1 MRTHGFNPTEED
13 LKDMIRN
20 VDTNSNGAI
29 DFNEFIEMMV
39 KRGNNVE
46 EDVAHAAVP
55 SRNLNRSLSFPD
67 TEASPPV
74 TVALPTQPLSRDE
87 IQCRCQTFLLCF
99 PTSLSC
105 FIIIIK

>member
-46 EDVAHAAVP
+46 EDVAHAFKVFDRDGDGLITAEVIVC
-55 SRNLNRSLSFPD
+55 SCLILSKFPFCL
-67 TEASPPV
+67 E
-74 TVALPTQPLSRDE
+74 E
-87 IQCRCQTFLLCF
+87 
-99 PTSLSC
+99 
-105 FIIIIK
+105 

>member
-29 DFNEFIEMMV
+29 DFNEFIDMMV

-46 EDVAHAAVP
+46 EDVAHAFKVFD
-55 SRNLNRSLSFPD
+55 R
-67 TEASPPV
+67 
-74 TVALPTQPLSRDE
+74 
-87 IQCRCQTFLLCF
+87 
-99 PTSLSC
+99 
-105 FIIIIK
+105 

>member
-46 EDVAHAAVP
+46 EDVAHAFKVFDRDGDGLITAEVVC
-55 SRNLNRSLSFPD
+55 SFFILSKFPFCL
-67 TEASPPV
+67 E
-74 TVALPTQPLSRDE
+74 E
-87 IQCRCQTFLLCF
+87 
-99 PTSLSC
+99 
-105 FIIIIK
+105 